1 MARIDDT
8 GFIKKHRINLF
19 YVLSILAVCAFLVY
33 LETNLPFFQKF
44 MPVLD
49 NKLLI
54 AILNLNFLLIML
66 LIFTASRILYKTY
79 IEKKRGIWGPGSRRG
94 LP

>member
-1 MARIDDT
+1 M
-8 GFIKKHRINLF
+8 KKHRNNLF

-33 LETNLPFFQKF
+33 LETDLPFFRKF

-54 AILNLNFLLIML
+54 AILNVNFLLILL
-66 LIFTASRILYKTY
+66 LIFIASRILLKTY
-79 IEKKRGIWGPGSRRG
+79 I
-94 LP
+94 